1 MLKLEAK
8 SCITS
13 WGQLSKWSLHQ
24 IKCRKV
30 LSILVTTGKETN
42 IKSMDVIQNQRM
54 SEISKSGIILKTLC

>member
-13 WGQLSKWSLHQ
+13 WGQLSKWRLNQ

-30 LSILVTTGKETN
+30 LSILETTGKETN

>member
-13 WGQLSKWSLHQ
+13 WGQLSKWRLHQ